1 MSLEFCPKCE
11 NIMIPEKLS
20 EGEFWIK
27 CHHCGFSRKL
37 KKPDS
42 KLIEKEMILHKHDIG
57 RTFKVSK
64 IKMSLQLISTNVSKC
79 DYNKAQVIDMG
90 ISYSDEDNLIF
101 LKCGKMRMVR
111 KSWERRQ
118 VKF

>member
-1 MSLEFCPKCE
+1 
-11 NIMIPEKLS
+11 MIPEKLR
-20 EGEFWIK
+20 EGEFWVK
-27 CHHCGFSRKL
+27 CYHCHFSKKL
-37 KKPDS
+37 KPDS

-64 IKMSLQLISTNVSKC
+64 IKNEFATYKHKCQKC

-101 LKCGKMRMVR
+101 LKCGKCGW
-111 KSWERRQ
+111 SER
-118 VKF
+118 VGKKTS

>member
-1 MSLEFCPKCE
+1 MSLEFCPRCE
-11 NIMIPEKLS
+11 NIMIPQKLS

-37 KKPDS
+37 KSDS

-64 IKMSLQLISTNVSKC
+64 IKNEFATYKHKCQKC

-101 LKCGKMRMVR
+101 LKCGKCGW
-111 KSWERRQ
+111 SER
-118 VKF
+118 VGKKTS